1 MAQFFFLKKTIILN
15 HDWPF
20 LRLINLKCFKGWI
33 PVGAFAKI
41 PSKKLNC
48 ALQKISHLGT
58 NILKLLNAWGF
69 IPPDHVVKDGFFKW
83 TNPGHF
89 LFIFV
94 LFKHKFYRKNCRLQL
109 DSNWDRRSIR
119 QARWPLDHHG
129 PDVTKIF
136 QPFCGEGSMVAYTK
150 SQDHKILLSYYHT
163 LLRSLGKR
171 NANKKRVHKQ

>member
-83 TNPGHF
+83 TNPGLF

-94 LFKHKFYRKNCRLQL
+94 LLKHKFYRKNCRLQL
-109 DSNWDRRSIR
+109 DSNSDRRSMYK
-119 QARWPLDHHG
+119 ASTLTTWPPRPRCYQDISAILWWRIHG
-129 PDVTKIF
+129 SI
-136 QPFCGEGSMVAYTK
+136 Y
-150 SQDHKILLSYYHT
+150 
-163 LLRSLGKR
+163 
-171 NANKKRVHKQ
+171 

>member
-1 MAQFFFLKKTIILN
+1 MSEIRSSNPVIGKIYIEHLFTVNCIEKTKIKKKEAGNGPIFFFKKTIILN

-94 LFKHKFYRKNCRLQL
+94 LFKHKFYRKNCMLQW
-109 DSNWDRRSIR
+109 DSNSDRWSRR
-119 QARWPLDHHG
+119 RA
-129 PDVTKIF
+129 
-136 QPFCGEGSMVAYTK
+136 C
-150 SQDHKILLSYYHT
+150 
-163 LLRSLGKR
+163 
-171 NANKKRVHKQ
+171 